1 MKQVM
6 SKEAIELWEA
16 WIDLQCADEASTGTL
31 FVWGEL
37 CVGESLSEP
46 VLVKRK
52 IQGAD
57 PAHLYLEVV
66 PYIVEEDGR
75 ITETRY
81 SEPVLHIAQYSR
93 IIICAGEEVLVEI
106 ENIDL
111 LD

>member
-1 MKQVM
+1 M

-16 WIDLQCADEASTGTL
+16 WIDLQFADETSSGTL

-37 CVGESLSEP
+37 CVGNSLSEP

-52 IQGAD
+52 IQGAE

-66 PYIVEEDGR
+66 PYIVENEGR
-75 ITETRY
+75 TTETRY
-81 SEPVLHIAQYSR
+81 SEPILNLAQYTR

-106 ENIDL
+106 DNIEL